1 MTTGPADD
9 AAAVAAAADDAVAAG
24 DVAYDASFSY
34 CPLVV
39 VVEEG
44 VVVDMVADVAV
55 ADDDVAATVAT
66 VAGDNIP
73 GVQVELSKP
82 ERSPVQ
88 P

>member
-39 VVEEG
+39 VVEG

>member
-1 MTTGPADD
+1 MTNGPADD
-9 AAAVAAAADDAVAAG
+9 AAAAAAVADDAVAAG
-24 DVAYDASFSY
+24 DVACDASFSC

-39 VVEEG
+39 VVVG
-44 VVVDMVADVAV
+44 VVVDKVADVAV
-55 ADDDVAATVAT
+55 ADDVVVAATVAT
-66 VAGDNIP
+66 VAGDNTP